1 MINAEGFDR
10 PGSIAAPTI
19 VVVPGARML
28 LVEVAVQVPQG
39 TMIRTVFGSAVEAF
53 LVRTPV
59 SLIHLPVKSP
69 VRPMVSVVST
79 VTVLVSQSCG
89 CWCRKGQRS
98 RCEDDFADGHG
109 SLSYARSPPQ
119 SGSICA
125 PEFLVRET

>member
-79 VTVLVSQSCG
+79 VSVLVSQSCG
-89 CWCRKGQRS
+89 CWCRKGQKS
-98 RCEDDFADGHG
+98 RCEDDFTYGHG
-109 SLSYARSPPQ
+109 VSLTLGACPK

-125 PEFLVRET
+125 PDS